1 MMELSGICR
10 EYVVGA
16 ETVHALD
23 HVDLTIEPGEYMSI
37 MGPSGSGK
45 STLLNVLGLL
55 DRPTS
60 GTYRLQGEDVSSLDD
75 NALAAARQRHIG
87 FIFQFFHL
95 IPRLTA
101 LENVE
106 LPLVLTGAA
115 PRTRRERATAIL
127 ESVGL
132 KARLSHRP
140 DQLSGGERQRVA
152 IGRAIVMQPSFLLAD
167 EPTGNL
173 DTRSGSEIMQIL
185 EQLNRDGIA
194 VLIVTA
200 DWAGPVPP
208 DWQCIPLSWLSL
220 HIRRKAFSSSPDIG
234 TMNLPASSMAWAAP
248 CEPPS
253 T

>member
-1 MMELSGICR
+1 MMQLSGIR
-10 EYVVGA
+10 RDYLVGA

-23 HVDLTIEPGEYMSI
+23 GVDLEVGAGEYVSI

-60 GTYRLQGEDVSSLDD
+60 GTYRLQGEDVSHLDD
-75 NALAAARQRHIG
+75 DALAANRQRHIG

-115 PRTRRERATAIL
+115 PRARRERAAQIL

-132 KARLSHRP
+132 KTRSDHRP

-152 IGRAIVMQPSFLLAD
+152 IARAIVMQPSFLLAD

-173 DTRSGSEIMQIL
+173 DSRSGGEIMRIL
-185 EQLNRDGIA
+185 EQLNREGIA
-194 VLIVTA
+194 LLIVTHDPA
-200 DWAGPVPP
+200 
-208 DWQCIPLSWLSL
+208 
-220 HIRRKAFSSSPDIG
+220 IG
-234 TMNLPASSMAWAAP
+234 SRAKRHLTLRDGKIVGDVREGQP
-248 CEPPS
+248 
-253 T
+253 

>member
-1 MMELSGICR
+1 
-10 EYVVGA
+10 
-16 ETVHALD
+16 
-23 HVDLTIEPGEYMSI
+23 

-60 GTYRLQGEDVSSLDD
+60 GTYWLQGEDVSHLDD
-75 NALAAARQRHIG
+75 DALAAHRQRHIG

-106 LPLVLTGAA
+106 LPLVLAGVA
-115 PRTRRERATAIL
+115 PRERRDRAAAIL

-132 KARLSHRP
+132 KARIDHRP

-152 IGRAIVMQPSFLLAD
+152 IGRAIVMKPSYLLAD

-173 DTRSGSEIMQIL
+173 DTRSGGEIMQIL
-185 EQLNRDGIA
+185 ERLNSDGIA
-194 VLIVTA
+194 LLIVTHDPAIGDRARRHLKLRDGQIVA
-200 DWAGPVPP
+200 DLQG
-208 DWQCIPLSWLSL
+208 S
-220 HIRRKAFSSSPDIG
+220 
-234 TMNLPASSMAWAAP
+234 
-248 CEPPS
+248 EP
-253 T
+253 

>member
-1 MMELSGICR
+1 MMELSGISR
-10 EYVVGA
+10 EYVVGG

-23 HVDLTIEPGEYMSI
+23 HVDVCIAAGEYVSI

-75 NALAAARQRHIG
+75 DALAAHRQRHIG

-115 PRTRRERATAIL
+115 PKLRRERAAGIL

-132 KARLSHRP
+132 KARFDHRP

-152 IGRAIVMQPSFLLAD
+152 IGRAIIMQPSFLLAD

-173 DTRSGSEIMQIL
+173 DTRSGGEIMQIL
-185 EQLNRDGIA
+185 EQLNTRGMALLLVTHDPAIGGRAKRHLTLRDGK
-194 VLIVTA
+194 IVA
-200 DWAGPVPP
+200 DAREG
-208 DWQCIPLSWLSL
+208 
-220 HIRRKAFSSSPDIG
+220 
-234 TMNLPASSMAWAAP
+234 
-248 CEPPS
+248 E
-253 T
+253 

>member
-10 EYVVGA
+10 EYVVG
-16 ETVHALD
+16 EEVVHALD
-23 HVDLTIEPGEYMSI
+23 HIDLKIDAGEYVSI

-55 DRPTS
+55 DRPSS
-60 GTYRLQGEDVSSLDD
+60 GIYRLQGEDVSNLDD
-75 NALAAARQRHIG
+75 NELASQRQQHIG
-87 FIFQFFHL
+87 FVFQFFHL

-115 PRTRRERATAIL
+115 PRARRERAAAIL

-132 KARLSHRP
+132 KARLTHRP

-173 DTRSGSEIMQIL
+173 DTRSGNEIMQIL

-194 VLIVTA
+194 VLIVTHDAAIGDRARRHLKLRDGKVVA
-200 DWAGPVPP
+200 DG
-208 DWQCIPLSWLSL
+208 
-220 HIRRKAFSSSPDIG
+220 R
-234 TMNLPASSMAWAAP
+234 
-248 CEPPS
+248 EPRP
-253 T
+253 

>member
-1 MMELSGICR
+1 MMELRGICR
-10 EYVVGA
+10 DYAVGG

-23 HVDLTIEPGEYMSI
+23 HVDVTINPGEYISI

-60 GTYRLQGEDVSSLDD
+60 GTYRLKGEDVSSLDD
-75 NALAAARQRHIG
+75 DALAAHRQQHIG

-106 LPLVLTGAA
+106 LPLVLTGTP
-115 PRTRRERATAIL
+115 PRVRRERAAAIL

-132 KARLSHRP
+132 KSRIDHRP

-152 IGRAIVMQPSFLLAD
+152 IGRAIIMQPTFLLAD

-173 DTRSGSEIMQIL
+173 DSKSGNEIMQIIEKL
-185 EQLNRDGIA
+185 HHDGIA
-194 VLIVTA
+194 VLIVTHDPA
-200 DWAGPVPP
+200 IGSRAHRHLTLRDGKIVG
-208 DWQCIPLSWLSL
+208 D
-220 HIRRKAFSSSPDIG
+220 RR
-234 TMNLPASSMAWAAP
+234 TEN
-248 CEPPS
+248 

>member
-1 MMELSGICR
+1 MMQLSGICR

-23 HVDLTIEPGEYMSI
+23 HVDLRIDAGEFVSI

-55 DRPTS
+55 DRPTA
-60 GTYRLQGEDVSSLDD
+60 GTYLLQGEDVSHLDD
-75 NALAAARQRHIG
+75 DALAAHRQKHIG

-106 LPLVLTGAA
+106 LPLVLAGMA
-115 PRTRRERATAIL
+115 PRERRERAAAIL
-127 ESVGL
+127 DSVGL
-132 KARLSHRP
+132 KARIDHRP

-173 DTRSGSEIMQIL
+173 DSRSGDEIMQIL
-185 EQLNRDGIA
+185 ERLNRNGIA
-194 VLIVTA
+194 LLIVTHDPA
-200 DWAGPVPP
+200 IGSRA
-208 DWQCIPLSWLSL
+208 
-220 HIRRKAFSSSPDIG
+220 RRHLTLRDGKIVGDVRDGQP
-234 TMNLPASSMAWAAP
+234 
-248 CEPPS
+248 
-253 T
+253 